1 MDGGSEMFENGAA
14 FGLRFTSF
22 DLIYAHRTTSSEDRA
37 VSPQSRVYSHKST
50 VRATVDDWTV
60 DWRLSTVDCR
70 LSPSMP
76 SAFETDALSHLDS
89 LYGTA
94 LRLTRNEAD
103 AQDLVQDTYVKAF
116 RSRKQFRK
124 GTNLKAW
131 LFTILHN
138 TFRNQR
144 RDSGRDPID
153 VDSDKVDLA
162 APADPADTPEEQLLR
177 DVMAP
182 DLQAALDGLPEA
194 FREAVWL
201 RDVEEFPYAEIAE
214 MLDVPLGTVM
224 SRISRGRRMLY
235 ESMVRKNVE
244 PA

>member
-1 MDGGSEMFENGAA
+1 
-14 FGLRFTSF
+14 
-22 DLIYAHRTTSSEDRA
+22 
-37 VSPQSRVYSHKST
+37 
-50 VRATVDDWTV
+50 
-60 DWRLSTVDCR
+60 
-70 LSPSMP
+70 MP
-76 SAFETDALSHLDS
+76 SPFERDALGHLDA

-116 RSRKQFRK
+116 KARKQFTP

-138 TFRNQR
+138 TFRNRR
-144 RDSGRDPID
+144 RDSGRDPIE
-153 VDSDKVDLA
+153 VDSERVDLA

-177 DVMAP
+177 EAMGP
-182 DLQAALDGLPEA
+182 ELQAALDSLPEA

-214 MLDVPLGTVM
+214 MLDVPVGTVM

-235 ESMVRKNVE
+235 DKMVGKNVE
-244 PA
+244 PADPKVPS

>member
-1 MDGGSEMFENGAA
+1 
-14 FGLRFTSF
+14 
-22 DLIYAHRTTSSEDRA
+22 
-37 VSPQSRVYSHKST
+37 
-50 VRATVDDWTV
+50 
-60 DWRLSTVDCR
+60 
-70 LSPSMP
+70 MP
-76 SAFETDALSHLDS
+76 SRFEVDALSHLDA

-116 RSRKQFRK
+116 KSRKQFTP

-138 TFRNQR
+138 TFRNRR
-144 RDSGRDPID
+144 RDSGRDPVE
-153 VDSDKVDLA
+153 VDSDRVDLA
-162 APADPADTPEEQLLR
+162 APADPADTPEEHLLR
-177 DVMAP
+177 AAMGP
-182 DLQAALDGLPEA
+182 ELQAALDSLPEA

-214 MLDVPLGTVM
+214 MLGVPVGTVM

-235 ESMVRKNVE
+235 DKMVGKNVE
-244 PA
+244 PADRKVPS